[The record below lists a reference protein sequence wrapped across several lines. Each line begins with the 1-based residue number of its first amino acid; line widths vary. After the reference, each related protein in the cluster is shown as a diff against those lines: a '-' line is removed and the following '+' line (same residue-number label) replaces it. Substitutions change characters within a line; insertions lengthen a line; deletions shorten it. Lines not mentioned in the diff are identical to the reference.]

1 MRPDRTR
8 KPASVLGSAAF
19 VIAAVGFL
27 PASFVCGAVILIQI
41 AVRSAL
47 LVDSLPTE
55 NTLGT
60 VELGAAEDGVLI
72 GLAIIIACA
81 ALTTVLLIAAS
92 RRRARSKI

>member
-8 KPASVLGSAAF
+8 KPASVLDSAAF
-19 VIAAVGFL
+19 VIAAVGIL
-27 PASFVCGAVILIQI
+27 TAGIVYGAVILIQS

-55 NTLGT
+55 NTVRT
-60 VELGAAEDGVLI
+60 VALGAAEDGMLI

-92 RRRARSKI
+92 RRRARSGI